1 MNSSCSALDM
11 DAQGLYSLLRNIFK
25 IRLIMFFMMAD
36 KKAKF
41 IGIFANIPEKIREED
56 IIVVVDNNPFTWNSA
71 VIEVK
76 NNSETGKKI
85 LKNMEKMGLL

>member
-41 IGIFANIPEKIREED
+41 IGIFANIPKVFHLHWTCWREAYKPVLL
-56 IIVVVDNNPFTWNSA
+56 IVSYAHP
-71 VIEVK
+71 
-76 NNSETGKKI
+76 
-85 LKNMEKMGLL
+85 